1 MEKFSYLSSGVSI
14 NKGNKFVSQIKKL
27 IQKDK
32 HLKKSNI
39 GGFSGQFVLDPK
51 IKKPIL
57 VGATDG
63 VGTKIEIANMMNNHR
78 TIGIDLVAMCVN
90 DLIVDQAKPIFFLD
104 YIATGKL
111 DLTKGTQ
118 IIKGIIEGCKKSNCS
133 LLGGETAEHPGV
145 EANDKYDLAGFC
157 VGVKS
162 GLKSIKPKLKQND
175 LIIGIKSSGL
185 HSNGFSLVRKI
196 IKEKKVRLNK
206 KIDKSKTIGQLLL
219 KPTEIYV
226 DPILELFSKKLIKS
240 CAHITGGGITEN
252 LPRSL
257 TNNVKAEID
266 LSKFNLSKIF
276 KWLHS
281 HGIAQSEMLR
291 TFNCGYGMIVIL
303 DKSKLNKFGN
313 LMKKH
318 KLSYDKIGVLL
329 NSKKSKKRIK
339 FIGKLNFND

>member
-1 MEKFSYLSSGVSI
+1 MKKFSYSGSGVSI

-32 HLKKSNI
+32 YLKKSNI
-39 GGFSGQFVLDPK
+39 GGFSGQFILDPK

-63 VGTKIEIANMMNNHR
+63 VGTKIEIASMMNNHR

-90 DLIVDQAKPIFFLD
+90 DLIVDQAKPLFFLD

-111 DLTKGTQ
+111 DLAKGTQ

-162 GLKSIKPKLKQND
+162 GIKSIKPRLKQND

-206 KIDKSKTIGQLLL
+206 KIDKNKTIGQLLL

-226 DPILELFSKKLIKS
+226 IPILELFSKKLIKS

-257 TNNVKAEID
+257 TNNVKAQID
-266 LSKFNLSKIF
+266 LNKFNLSKIF
-276 KWLHS
+276 KWLHGY
-281 HGIAQSEMLR
+281 GITQSEMLR
-291 TFNCGYGMIVIL
+291 TFNCGYGMVVIL
-303 DKSKLNKFGN
+303 EKSKLNKFEN

-318 KLSYDKIGVLL
+318 KLGYDNIGVLL
-329 NSKKSKKRIK
+329 NSKKSKRRIK

>member
-1 MEKFSYLSSGVSI
+1 MKKFSYSSSGVSI

-39 GGFSGQFVLDPK
+39 GGFSGQFTLDPT

-63 VGTKIEIANMMNNHR
+63 VGTKIEIANMMNNHK

-90 DLIVDQAKPIFFLD
+90 DLIVDQAKPLFFLD

-111 DLTKGTQ
+111 NLLKGTQ

-133 LLGGETAEHPGV
+133 LLGGETAEHPGID
-145 EANDKYDLAGFC
+145 ADDKYDLAGFC

-162 GLKSIKPKLKQND
+162 GLKTIKPKLKKND

-206 KIDKSKTIGQLLL
+206 KIEKNKTIGQLLL
-219 KPTEIYV
+219 EPTEIYV
-226 DPILELFSKKLIKS
+226 NPILELFSKKLIKT
-240 CAHITGGGITEN
+240 CAHITGGGIIDN

-257 TNNVKAEID
+257 TNNVEAEID
-266 LSKFNLSKIF
+266 LNKWKVPKIF
-276 KWLHS
+276 KWIQS
-281 HGIAQSEMLR
+281 HGINQSEMLR

-303 DKSKLNKFGN
+303 DKAKLSKFEN
-313 LMKKH
+313 LMNKY
-318 KLSYDKIGVLL
+318 KLDYDKIGVLI
-329 NSKKSKKRIK
+329 NSNKSKKRIQFTGRLK
-339 FIGKLNFND
+339 FND

>member
-1 MEKFSYLSSGVSI
+1 MKKFSYSGSGVSI

-32 HLKKSNI
+32 YLKKSNI
-39 GGFSGQFVLDPK
+39 GGFSGQFILDPK

-63 VGTKIEIANMMNNHR
+63 VGTKIEIASMMNNHR

-90 DLIVDQAKPIFFLD
+90 DLIVDQAKPLFFLD

-111 DLTKGTQ
+111 DLAKGTQ

-162 GLKSIKPKLKQND
+162 GIKSIKPRLKQND

-206 KIDKSKTIGQLLL
+206 RIDKNKTIGQLLL

-226 DPILELFSKKLIKS
+226 IPILELFSKKLIKS

-257 TNNVKAEID
+257 TNNVKAQID
-266 LSKFNLSKIF
+266 LNKFNLSKIF
-276 KWLHS
+276 KWLHGY
-281 HGIAQSEMLR
+281 GITQSEMLR
-291 TFNCGYGMIVIL
+291 TFNCGYGMVVIL
-303 DKSKLNKFGN
+303 EKSKLNKFEN

-318 KLSYDKIGVLL
+318 KLGYDNIGVLL
-329 NSKKSKKRIK
+329 NSKKSKRRIK

>member
-1 MEKFSYLSSGVSI
+1 MKKFSYSSSGVSI
-14 NKGNKFVSQIKKL
+14 NKGNQFVSQIKKL

-90 DLIVDQAKPIFFLD
+90 DLIVDQAKPLFFLD
-104 YIATGKL
+104 YISTGRL
-111 DLTKGTQ
+111 DLRKGSQ

-133 LLGGETAEHPGV
+133 LLGGETAEHPGI
-145 EANDKYDLAGFC
+145 ESNDRYDLAGFC

-162 GLKSIKPKLKQND
+162 GLKSFKSKLKKND
-175 LIIGIKSSGL
+175 IIIGIKSSGL
-185 HSNGFSLVRKI
+185 HSNGFSLIRQI
-196 IKEKKVRLNK
+196 IKEKKIKLNT

-219 KPTEIYV
+219 TPTKIYV
-226 DPILELFSKKLIKS
+226 SPILELFSKKLIKS
-240 CAHITGGGITEN
+240 CAHITGGGITDN

-257 TNNVKAEID
+257 NENIKAEIY
-266 LSKFNLSKIF
+266 LSRFNVPKIF
-276 KWLHS
+276 KWIQR
-281 HGIAQSEMLR
+281 HGITQSEMLR
-291 TFNCGYGMIVIL
+291 TFNCGYGMLVIL
-303 DKSKLNKFGN
+303 EKSKINKFEKI
-313 LMKKH
+313 MKKH
-318 KLSYDKIGVLL
+318 KLDHDKIGVLL
-329 NSKKSKKRIK
+329 NCKKSEKRITY
-339 FIGKLNFND
+339 IGKINFDD